1 MSARSSCA
9 EPSPD
14 LPFRLTPAALCGRG
28 PFGLLFFPPER
39 EPLTMSRTLP
49 VLVALVLSASA
60 PAADPY
66 NIKVTDKSEPPKELK
81 DPVRKL
87 LAEKSIQLSD
97 DKGNQLVEVWFR
109 KELPAKATDAQIK
122 NGLTYQEVPQTT
134 LVGAVR
140 IKDTLGDY
148 RKQKVKAGV
157 YTMRLAVQPMDG
169 DHMGTAPHGDFVLLV
184 PADAEEG
191 KETFEPE
198 KLHELSKKASGTGHP
213 AIFLLFPVPMKD
225 LGKAPVLQKR
235 EGNHWVLI
243 VTQDVT

>member
-1 MSARSSCA
+1 
-9 EPSPD
+9 
-14 LPFRLTPAALCGRG
+14 
-28 PFGLLFFPPER
+28 
-39 EPLTMSRTLP
+39 MSRTLP

-134 LVGAVR
+134 LVGA
-140 IKDTLGDY
+140 
-148 RKQKVKAGV
+148 
-157 YTMRLAVQPMDG
+157 
-169 DHMGTAPHGDFVLLV
+169 
-184 PADAEEG
+184 
-191 KETFEPE
+191 
-198 KLHELSKKASGTGHP
+198 
-213 AIFLLFPVPMKD
+213 
-225 LGKAPVLQKR
+225 
-235 EGNHWVLI
+235 
-243 VTQDVT
+243 